1 MLKINSFHY
10 GSRFI
15 VYVRVVAARCGTLFQ
30 PMLVKDLPTSSSWPF
45 LDVLLP
51 KLHHYFVKLSSRLL
65 QFTVY
70 KFRSKKNKYG
80 MFMSTNNK
88 HVSGIGKGKW
98 RMLEGGGRIFQVWI
112 KQLIYNPTNVSLPIN
127 LQTPQT

>member
-1 MLKINSFHY
+1 MWH
-10 GSRFI
+10 
-15 VYVRVVAARCGTLFQ
+15 VVAAYAGERSFYI
-30 PMLVKDLPTSSSWPF
+30 KFDWPF
-45 LDVLLP
+45 LGADVVLP
-51 KLHHYFVKLSSRLL
+51 KLHHILLNCHRDL

-70 KFRSKKNKYG
+70 KFRSNKNKYG